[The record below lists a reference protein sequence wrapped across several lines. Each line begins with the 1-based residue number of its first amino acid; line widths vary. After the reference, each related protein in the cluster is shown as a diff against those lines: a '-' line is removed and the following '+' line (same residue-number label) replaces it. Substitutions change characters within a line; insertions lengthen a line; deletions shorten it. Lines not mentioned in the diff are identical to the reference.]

1 MCLAAGCMLCG
12 LADAHEEEAK
22 LELLRQLEEVEEAPA
37 KKLKA
42 ELETLKAELN
52 VAAAALTDLDFTP
65 LIEEFVA
72 DYMPTHQGAAVEDL
86 VEELARR
93 WGLKPDKLWEFEAP
107 PGVFVFLLAK
117 ALSAKRDEWLRKQL
131 EARAQEEEMYR
142 DVAHFTWC
150 SFFQHPDFVFW
161 WSSY

>member
-1 MCLAAGCMLCG
+1 MLCG
-12 LADAHEEEAK
+12 LADAHEE
-22 LELLRQLEEVEEAPA
+22 EEVEEAPA

-42 ELETLKAELN
+42 ELEALKAELN

-72 DYMPTHQGAAVEDL
+72 DYMPTHYFAAVEDL

-93 WGLKPDKLWEFEAP
+93 WGLNPDTLWEFEAP
-107 PGVFVFLLAK
+107 PGLTMAK
-117 ALSAKRDEWLRKQL
+117 ALSAARSEWLRLQR
-131 EARAQEEEMYR
+131 EARAQQEEEHR
-142 DVAHFTWC
+142 DVVHFALDV
-150 SFFQHPDFVFW
+150 FRQHPEWSFW

>member
-1 MCLAAGCMLCG
+1 MLCG
-12 LADAHEEEAK
+12 LADAHEE
-22 LELLRQLEEVEEAPA
+22 EEVEEAPA

-42 ELETLKAELN
+42 ELEALKAELN

-72 DYMPTHQGAAVEDL
+72 DYMPTHYFAAVEDL

-93 WGLKPDKLWEFEAP
+93 WGLNPDTLWEFEAP
-107 PGVFVFLLAK
+107 PGVTMAK
-117 ALSAKRDEWLRKQL
+117 ALSAARSEWLRLQR
-131 EARAQEEEMYR
+131 EARAQQEEEHR
-142 DVAHFTWC
+142 DVVHFALDV
-150 SFFQHPDFVFW
+150 FRQHPEWSFW

>member
-1 MCLAAGCMLCG
+1 MLCG

-93 WGLKPDKLWEFEAP
+93 WGLNPDTLWEFEAP
-107 PGVFVFLLAK
+107 PGLTMAK
-117 ALSAKRDEWLRKQL
+117 ALSAARSEWLRLQR
-131 EARAQEEEMYR
+131 EARAQQEEEYR
-142 DVAHFTWC
+142 DVVHETRVDVFR
-150 SFFQHPDFVFW
+150 QHPEWWFW

>member
-1 MCLAAGCMLCG
+1 MLCG

-93 WGLKPDKLWEFEAP
+93 WGLNPDALWEFEAP
-107 PGVFVFLLAK
+107 PAGLSMAK
-117 ALSAKRDEWLRKQL
+117 ALSAALSEWLRLQR
-131 EARAQEEEMYR
+131 EARAREEEYR
-142 DVAHFTWC
+142 DVVHFAWC
-150 SFFQHPDFVFW
+150 SFFQHADFVSW

>member
-1 MCLAAGCMLCG
+1 MLCG
-12 LADAHEEEAK
+12 LADAHEE
-22 LELLRQLEEVEEAPA
+22 EEVEEAPA

-42 ELETLKAELN
+42 ELEALKAELN

-72 DYMPTHQGAAVEDL
+72 DYMPTHYFAAVEDL

-93 WGLKPDKLWEFEAP
+93 WGLNPDTLWEFEAP
-107 PGVFVFLLAK
+107 PGLTMAK
-117 ALSAKRDEWLRKQL
+117 ALSAARSEWLRLQR
-131 EARAQEEEMYR
+131 EARAQQEEEYR
-142 DVAHFTWC
+142 DVVHFALDV
-150 SFFQHPDFVFW
+150 FRQHPEWSFW

>member
-1 MCLAAGCMLCG
+1 MLCG
-12 LADAHEEEAK
+12 LADAHEE
-22 LELLRQLEEVEEAPA
+22 EEVEEAPA

-72 DYMPTHQGAAVEDL
+72 DYMPTHYCAAVEDL

-93 WGLKPDKLWEFEAP
+93 WGLNPDALWEFEAP
-107 PGVFVFLLAK
+107 PGLTMAK
-117 ALSAKRDEWLRKQL
+117 ALSAARSEWLRLQR
-131 EARAQEEEMYR
+131 EARAREEEYR
-142 DVAHFTWC
+142 DVVHFAWC
-150 SFFQHPDFVFW
+150 SFFQHADFVFW
-161 WSSY
+161 W